1 MLQIYGVRSKNYLCS
16 ASASATTTQNN
27 IHNTPFDVA
36 NFFIKVQHN
45 EQPVN
50 TIQRYQRLT
59 LHKR

>member
-16 ASASATTTQNN
+16 TTQNN